1 VRRYAASTVVFA
13 LLLVALVAGLPQR
26 PDHYDLAS
34 AETQPMQ
41 CVDGEEM
48 REKIREIM
56 RESLDQALSR
66 HIVHIFEVW
75 MKDARDQPERARLG
89 IHAGVNAYIA
99 ARRGAIRWT
108 PVVCTAPG
116 DR

>member
-1 VRRYAASTVVFA
+1 MRGAS
-13 LLLVALVAGLPQR
+13 VALALPLIVYTAPQ
-26 PDHYDLAS
+26 PPAVYEIAS
-34 AETQPMQ
+34 AETPPMQ

-56 RESLDQALSR
+56 REALDQALSR

-89 IHAGVNAYIA
+89 IHAGINAYIS

-108 PVVCTAPG
+108 PAVCTAPG